1 VPLDEPGAVVAV
13 DEAGHGLAELLYGVV
28 QLDPQALL
36 LEGADPAFGAA
47 VGLGFTQE
55 RGVVADAQPGQGAGE
70 GAERYWG
77 PQSCRSARPRATSAS
92 RRPQRSMTASSTG
105 WRAAKR
111 SPTLA
116 TWAQASAV

>member
-1 VPLDEPGAVVAV
+1 VPLDEPGAVVAL
-13 DEAGHGLAELLYGVV
+13 DEAGHGLAELLDGVV

-55 RGVVADAQPGQGAGE
+55 RRVVADASQAREPGKW
-70 GAERYWG
+70 AERYWG

-92 RRPQRSMTASSTG
+92 RRPSGR
-105 WRAAKR
+105 
-111 SPTLA
+111 
-116 TWAQASAV
+116 